1 MKGSGQEPLP
11 GLGLVVSIE
20 GNYVLCK
27 HPIIFH
33 IYKYIVYIIY
43 IRLEN
48 QFLTAN
54 EFFSYSY
61 DNKYQYVLVCTM
73 YFIWRFE

>member
-33 IYKYIVYIIY
+33 IYKYIVYFKQLMSSSPTVTIIS
-43 IRLEN
+43 
-48 QFLTAN
+48 T
-54 EFFSYSY
+54 S
-61 DNKYQYVLVCTM
+61 M
-73 YFIWRFE
+73 Y